1 MKYLVYIMFSKA
13 CNKFYTG
20 HTQDLENR
28 LWEHDSGKG
37 SFTSRCLPWTLVWSL
52 ALSSRGEA
60 MKLENKIKKRGAKR
74 FLIDQGVVPDVSR
87 GA

>member
-1 MKYLVYIMFSKA
+1 MTNKVYILFSPSTK
-13 CNKFYTG
+13 KYYTG

-28 LWEHDSGKG
+28 MIEHNGGETASIKNGI
-37 SFTSRCLPWTLVWSL
+37 PWTLIWL
-52 ALSSRGEA
+52 KEISSRSEA

-74 FLIDQGVVPDVSR
+74 FLEDVSR